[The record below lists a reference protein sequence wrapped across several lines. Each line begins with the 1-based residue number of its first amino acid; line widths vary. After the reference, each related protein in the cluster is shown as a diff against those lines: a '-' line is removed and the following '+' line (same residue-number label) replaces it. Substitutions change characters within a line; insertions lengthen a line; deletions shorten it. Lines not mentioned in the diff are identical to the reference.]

1 MKILDIF
8 LPYQKKF
15 FTNPTKRKIWV
26 SSRQIGK
33 SFCVAGILTFK
44 ALQKHN
50 GLAICISVN
59 SRSASEI
66 ISKCKQFAESVKVL
80 SNNAITYTAS
90 FDTIRF
96 SNGSRI
102 MSLPSTA
109 DSLRGWSAQCV
120 VVDEAS
126 FVWKLDDIL
135 QGLAPTLTRDPDA
148 ELILTTTPAGKN
160 GPFYELYNNALND
173 PQWYVQH
180 TTIHDAIADGLKVDL
195 NSLHSL
201 CPDPDVFAQE
211 YECTFLSEY
220 SSMIDLNLI
229 DYYDELPKEMFTNY
243 IGIDVG
249 STSDRTAMVTVKQ
262 AKDIAYIDDIVIMHK
277 ASYED
282 QLDMAK
288 SLHNK
293 NTYKSGYVDKTGI
306 GSAFSEFVEKKV
318 CSQIKGLQ
326 FTVANK
332 VPMFENLRSRIF
344 DHTLKINRKFKSM
357 IELDFNNVRRIVNEA
372 GQVKY
377 EAGHNSQGHSD
388 ITSAIVLALQAIK
401 DKPVSFSLPS
411 AYQRYSAFGGVT
423 SMFR

>member
-1 MKILDIF
+1 MTL
-8 LPYQKKF
+8 
-15 FTNPTKRKIWV
+15 
-26 SSRQIGK
+26 
-33 SFCVAGILTFK
+33 AFK
-44 ALQKHN
+44 ALQRNN

-126 FVWKLDDIL
+126 FVWKFDEIL

-173 PQWYVQH
+173 PVWYVQH
-180 TTIHDAIADGLKVDL
+180 TTIHDAIADGLNVDL

-211 YECTFLSEY
+211 YECKFLSEY
-220 SSMIDLNLI
+220 SSLIDLNLI
-229 DYYDELPKEMFTNY
+229 DYYDELPKETFTNY

-288 SLHNK
+288 LLHQK
-293 NTYKSGYVDKTGI
+293 NIYKSGYIDKTGI

-318 CSQIKGLQ
+318 CSNIKGLQ

-357 IELDFNNVRRIVNEA
+357 IELDFNNVQRIVNEA

-401 DKPVSFSLPS
+401 DKPVSFATPVSYS
-411 AYQRYSAFGGVT
+411 RYSAFSGVT

>member
-1 MKILDIF
+1 MTLLDIF

-15 FTNPTKRKIWV
+15 FTNTAKRKIWV
-26 SSRQIGK
+26 SARQIGK
-33 SFCVAGILTFK
+33 SFCVAGILAFK

-80 SNNAITYTAS
+80 SNNAITYTSS

-120 VVDEAS
+120 VVDEAN

-180 TTIHDAIADGLKVDL
+180 TSIHDAMADGLNVDL

-211 YECTFLSEY
+211 YECKFLSEY
-220 SSMIDLNLI
+220 SSLIDLNLI
-229 DYYDELPKEMFTNY
+229 DYYDELPKETFTNY

-262 AKDIAYIDDIVIMHK
+262 AKDIAYLEDIVIMHK

-288 SLHNK
+288 TLHTK

-306 GSAFSEFVEKKV
+306 GSAFSEFIEKKV

-326 FTVANK
+326 FTASNK
-332 VPMFENLRSRIF
+332 TQMFENLRSRIF

-357 IELDFNNVRRIVNEA
+357 IELDFNNVQRIVNEA

-377 EAGHNSQGHSD
+377 EAGHNAQGHSD

-401 DKPVSFSLPS
+401 DNPVSFAMPVSYNRS
-411 AYQRYSAFGGVT
+411 SVFSGYSRLF
-423 SMFR
+423 

>member
-15 FTNPTKRKIWV
+15 FTNPAKRKIWV

-80 SNNAITYTAS
+80 SNNAITYTSS

-126 FVWKLDDIL
+126 FVWRLDDIL

-160 GPFYELYNNALND
+160 GPFYEMYSNALND
-173 PQWYVQH
+173 PVWYVQH
-180 TTIHDAIADGLKVDL
+180 TTIHDAIADGLNVDL

-211 YECTFLSEY
+211 YECKFLSEY
-220 SSMIDLNLI
+220 SSLIDLNLI
-229 DYYDELPKEMFTNY
+229 DYYDELPKETFTNY

-288 SLHNK
+288 LLHQK

-357 IELDFNNVRRIVNEA
+357 IELDFNNVQRIVNEA

>member
-1 MKILDIF
+1 MML
-8 LPYQKKF
+8 
-15 FTNPTKRKIWV
+15 
-26 SSRQIGK
+26 
-33 SFCVAGILTFK
+33 AFK
-44 ALQKHN
+44 ALQRSN

-66 ISKCKQFAESVKVL
+66 IAKCKQFAESVKVL
-80 SNNAITYTAS
+80 SNNTITYTSS

-126 FVWKLDDIL
+126 FVWKLDKIM

-160 GPFYELYNNALND
+160 GPFYALYNNALND

-180 TTIHDAIADGLKVDL
+180 TTIHDAIADGLNVDL

-211 YECTFLSEY
+211 YECKFLSEY
-220 SSMIDLNLI
+220 SSLIDLNLI
-229 DYYDELPKEMFTNY
+229 DYYDVLPKDTFTNY

-249 STSDRTAMVTVKQ
+249 STSDRTAMVTIKQ
-262 AKDIAYIDDIVIMHK
+262 TKDIAYLEDIVIMHK

-282 QLDMAK
+282 QLNTAK
-288 SLHNK
+288 LLHQK
-293 NTYKSGYVDKTGI
+293 NTYKSGYIDKTGI

-332 VPMFENLRSRIF
+332 APMFENLRSRIF

-357 IELDFNNVRRIVNEA
+357 IELDFNNVQRIVNEA

-388 ITSAIVLALQAIK
+388 ITSAIVLALQAIH
-401 DKPVSFSLPS
+401 DKPVSFSMPAS
-411 AYQRYSAFGGVT
+411 YTRSSVFSGYSRLF
-423 SMFR
+423 

>member
-15 FTNPTKRKIWV
+15 FTNPAKRKIWV

-80 SNNAITYTAS
+80 SNNAITYTSS

-120 VVDEAS
+120 VVDEAA

-160 GPFYELYNNALND
+160 GPFYEMYNNALND
-173 PQWYVQH
+173 PAWYVQH
-180 TTIHDAIADGLKVDL
+180 TTIHEAIADGLNVDL

-211 YECTFLSEY
+211 YECKFLSEY
-220 SSMIDLNLI
+220 SSLIDLNLI
-229 DYYDELPKEMFTNY
+229 DYYDELPKETFTNY

-262 AKDIAYIDDIVIMHK
+262 AKDIAYLEDIVIMHK

-326 FTVANK
+326 FTASNK
-332 VPMFENLRSRIF
+332 TQMFENLRSRIF

-357 IELDFNNVRRIVNEA
+357 IELDFNNVQRIVNEA

-377 EAGHNSQGHSD
+377 EAGHNAQGHSD
-388 ITSAIVLALQAIK
+388 ITSAIVLALQAIH
-401 DKPVSFSLPS
+401 DKPVSFSMPTT
-411 AYQRYSAFGGVT
+411 YMRNSAFG
-423 SMFR
+423 SFQRRF

>member
-1 MKILDIF
+1 MKLLD
-8 LPYQKKF
+8 LAYGYQRKF
-15 FTNPTKRKIWV
+15 ITNKARRKIWV

-33 SFCVAGILTFK
+33 SWSVAMILAYK
-44 ALQKHN
+44 ALEKRN
-50 GLAICISVN
+50 GLAIGISVN

-66 ISKCKQFAESVKVL
+66 IAKCRQFADSIRVL
-80 SNNAITYTAS
+80 SDNKITYQSS

-109 DSLRGWSAQCV
+109 DSLRGWSTRCV
-120 VVDEAS
+120 VVDEAA
-126 FVWKLDDIL
+126 FVWKLDEIM

-180 TTIHDAIADGLKVDL
+180 TTIHDAIADGLNVDL

-211 YECTFLSEY
+211 YECKFLSEY
-220 SSMIDLNLI
+220 ASMIDLNLI
-229 DYYDELPKEMFTNY
+229 DYYDELPKETFTNY

-262 AKDIAYIDDIVIMHK
+262 ANDIAYIDDIVIMHK

-282 QLDMAK
+282 QLNTAK
-288 SLHNK
+288 LLHQK
-293 NTYKSGYVDKTGI
+293 NTYKSGYIDKTGI

-318 CSQIKGLQ
+318 CSNIKGLQ

-377 EAGHNSQGHSD
+377 EAGHNAQGHSD
-388 ITSAIVLALQAIK
+388 ITSAIILALQAIREN
-401 DKPVSFSLPS
+401 PVSFAMPTTYMRNSPLGS
-411 AYQRYSAFGGVT
+411 FQRRF
-423 SMFR
+423 

>member
-15 FTNPTKRKIWV
+15 FTNPAKRKIWV

-66 ISKCKQFAESVKVL
+66 ITKCKQFAESVKVL

-109 DSLRGWSAQCV
+109 DSLRGWSSQCV
-120 VVDEAS
+120 VVDEAA
-126 FVWKLDDIL
+126 FVWKLDEIL

-173 PQWYVQH
+173 PQWYLQH

-211 YECTFLSEY
+211 YECKFLSEY
-220 SSMIDLNLI
+220 SSLIDLNLI
-229 DYYDELPKEMFTNY
+229 DYYDELPKETFTNY

-249 STSDRTAMVTVKQ
+249 STSDRTAMVTIKQ
-262 AKDIAYIDDIVIMHK
+262 ANDIAYIDDIVIMHK

-282 QLDMAK
+282 QLNTAK
-288 SLHNK
+288 LLHQK
-293 NTYKSGYVDKTGI
+293 NTYKSGYIDKTGI

-357 IELDFNNVRRIVNEA
+357 IELDFNNVQRIVNEA

-401 DKPVSFSLPS
+401 DRPVSFAMPAS
-411 AYQRYSAFGGVT
+411 YSRSSVFSGY
-423 SMFR
+423 SRLF

>member
-1 MKILDIF
+1 MTILDIF

-15 FTNPTKRKIWV
+15 FTNPAKRKIWV

-80 SNNAITYTAS
+80 SNNAITYTSS

-160 GPFYELYNNALND
+160 GPFYEMYSNALND

-180 TTIHDAIADGLKVDL
+180 TTIYDAIADGLNVDL

-211 YECTFLSEY
+211 YECKFLSEY
-220 SSMIDLNLI
+220 SSLIDLNLI
-229 DYYDELPKEMFTNY
+229 DYYDELPKETFTNY

-249 STSDRTAMVTVKQ
+249 STSDRTAMVTIKQ
-262 AKDIAYIDDIVIMHK
+262 TKDIAYLEDIVIMHK

-326 FTVANK
+326 FTASNK
-332 VPMFENLRSRIF
+332 TQMFENLRSRIF

-357 IELDFNNVRRIVNEA
+357 IELDFNNVQRIVNEA

-388 ITSAIVLALQAIK
+388 ITSAIVLALQAIR
-401 DKPVSFSLPS
+401 DKPVSFSMPTT
-411 AYQRYSAFGGVT
+411 YMRNSAFG
-423 SMFR
+423 SFQRRF

>member
-1 MKILDIF
+1 MTILDIF

-15 FTNPTKRKIWV
+15 FTNPAKRKIWV

-80 SNNAITYTAS
+80 SNNAITYTSS

-160 GPFYELYNNALND
+160 GPFYEMYNNALND

-180 TTIHDAIADGLKVDL
+180 TTIHEAIADGLNVDL

-211 YECTFLSEY
+211 YECKFLSEY
-220 SSMIDLNLI
+220 SSLIDLNLI
-229 DYYDELPKEMFTNY
+229 DYYDELPKETFTNY

-262 AKDIAYIDDIVIMHK
+262 SKDIAYLEDIVIMHK
-277 ASYED
+277 SSYED

-326 FTVANK
+326 FTASNK
-332 VPMFENLRSRIF
+332 TQMFENLRSRIF

-357 IELDFNNVRRIVNEA
+357 IELDFNNVQRIVNEA

-401 DKPVSFSLPS
+401 DKPVSFSMPTTYMRS
-411 AYQRYSAFGGVT
+411 SQFGSFQRRF
-423 SMFR
+423 

>member
-1 MKILDIF
+1 MKLLD
-8 LPYQKKF
+8 LAYGYQRKF
-15 FTNPTKRKIWV
+15 ITNKARRKIWV

-33 SFCVAGILTFK
+33 SWSVAMILAYK
-44 ALQKHN
+44 ALEKRN
-50 GLAICISVN
+50 GLAIGISVN

-66 ISKCKQFAESVKVL
+66 IAKCRQFADSIRVL
-80 SNNAITYTAS
+80 SDNKITYQSS

-109 DSLRGWSAQCV
+109 DSLRGWSTRCV
-120 VVDEAS
+120 VVDEAA
-126 FVWKLDDIL
+126 FVWKLDEIM

-180 TTIHDAIADGLKVDL
+180 TTIHDAIADGLNVDL

-211 YECTFLSEY
+211 YECKFLSEY
-220 SSMIDLNLI
+220 ASMIDLNLI
-229 DYYDELPKEMFTNY
+229 DYYDELPKETFTNY

-282 QLDMAK
+282 QLDTAK
-288 SLHNK
+288 LLHQK
-293 NTYKSGYVDKTGI
+293 NTYKSGYIDKTGI

-318 CSQIKGLQ
+318 CSNIKGLQ

-344 DHTLKINRKFKSM
+344 DHTLKINQKFKSM

-377 EAGHNSQGHSD
+377 EAGHNAQGHSD

-401 DKPVSFSLPS
+401 DKPVSFAAPVS
-411 AYQRYSAFGGVT
+411 YSRSSVFSGY
-423 SMFR
+423 SRLF